1 MCCVFT
7 LLFSI
12 VGLTDKVVRMKT
24 YFCPAKQNLPM
35 KILSF
40 TALLCAVLLGSHCKH
55 PKYTA
60 ENLPEDRITFGNG
73 GGFAGIETSYT
84 LLENGQL
91 FKFDSKAPNLMEMAG
106 PKKRAANNLFETAE
120 SLGLLTLDFKYPG
133 NIYQF
138 IEFQDDGKK
147 SRVAWGDS
155 EHPVDPKIK
164 ELYNQLMEL
173 VQPKK

>member
-1 MCCVFT
+1 MKIVEFT
-7 LLFSI
+7 ILLLFVAS
-12 VGLTDKVVRMKT
+12 LNS
-24 YFCPAKQNLPM
+24 Q
-35 KILSF
+35 
-40 TALLCAVLLGSHCKH
+40 CKH

-73 GGFAGIETSYT
+73 GGFAGIETTYT

-91 FKFDSKAPNLMEMAG
+91 FKFDSKAPAPVEIACA
-106 PKKRAANNLFETAE
+106 KKKAANNLFETAE

-138 IEFQDDGKK
+138 IEFQDDGEK
-147 SRVAWGDS
+147 SRITWGDT

-164 ELYNQLMEL
+164 ELYNRLTGLAQSD
-173 VQPKK
+173 K